1 MAGTPGSDFMTSRS
15 LEQAVLQDR
24 LESIIDRMQYIQ
36 RAIRTSGQ
44 PVSMGEIA
52 ELKKLGREYTDIMEL
67 LSEEAG
73 GTDIA

>member
-1 MAGTPGSDFMTSRS
+1 MSVRS

-24 LESIIDRMQYIQ
+24 LESIIDRMQFIQ

-44 PVSMGEIA
+44 PVSAGELA
-52 ELKKLGREYTDIMEL
+52 ELRKLGREYTDIMEL
-67 LSEEAG
+67 LADETG

>member
-1 MAGTPGSDFMTSRS
+1 MNGRS

-44 PVSMGEIA
+44 PVTMGEVA
-52 ELKKLGREYTDIMEL
+52 ELQNLGREYADIMEL
-67 LSEEAG
+67 LAEGAG
-73 GTDIA
+73 SDTDFA

>member
-1 MAGTPGSDFMTSRS
+1 MSIRS

-44 PVSMGEIA
+44 PVTMGEIA
-52 ELKKLGREYTDIMEL
+52 ELRKLGREYADIMEL
-67 LSEEAG
+67 LADETG